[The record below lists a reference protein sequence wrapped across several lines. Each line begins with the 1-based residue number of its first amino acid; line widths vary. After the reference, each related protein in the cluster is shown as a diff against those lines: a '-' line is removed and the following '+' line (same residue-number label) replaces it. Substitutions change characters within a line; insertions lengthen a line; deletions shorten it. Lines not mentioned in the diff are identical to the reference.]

1 MMTLPLSQEKQH
13 WQIAYMFNKGT
24 GSTLG
29 RRGGRGVVQGQ
40 GQDTSCTGSNL
51 QSVGSL
57 VSDKNIVNQETKE
70 TPAWAA
76 CLYKT
81 DRASTSVS
89 HFVRIYTSWSKVPCL
104 IIVEGQNPNQNWDCS
119 IIAWLPYMAPRDH
132 LSSESRLWLLKIDCA
147 RVSSAWRVLPSNSWR
162 AVKHIHICNAQYNG
176 VSWWVDKWKETRFLL
191 GYFAVTST
199 SNARN
204 ANSRGL

>member
-1 MMTLPLSQEKQH
+1 MQESTQPHTQRPALSTWWLCLFPRKNSTDRLPIC
-13 WQIAYMFNKGT
+13 WIKGQAV
-24 GSTLG
+24 
-29 RRGGRGVVQGQ
+29 RWGGGGVGGVVVVRGQ

-147 RVSSAWRVLPSNSWR
+147 LTCLAKQQLES
-162 AVKHIHICNAQYNG
+162 C
-176 VSWWVDKWKETRFLL
+176 
-191 GYFAVTST
+191 
-199 SNARN
+199 
-204 ANSRGL
+204 